1 MADSKIDI
9 FVQVKDIDELFN
21 APPIDPLSS
30 NPAAVLGEAG
40 LAYVVRQEL
49 GRGLHNWQG
58 RRLVILLPP
67 DQITPELQ
75 ARVEKAIRHYAMAK
89 KTENEILI
97 RLSRWRSLV
106 GLLFAIFVAG
116 VLALTG
122 LLLTSVIFPSASDTA
137 KALLVGLLTIFIW
150 ATVWNPWDRLV
161 FEWVEP
167 YMENRILNSVKTMEI
182 VVQGDPQL
190 DEA

>member
-1 MADSKIDI
+1 M
-9 FVQVKDIDELFN
+9 QW
-21 APPIDPLSS
+21 P
-30 NPAAVLGEAG
+30 
-40 LAYVVRQEL
+40 
-49 GRGLHNWQG
+49 
-58 RRLVILLPP
+58 
-67 DQITPELQ
+67 
-75 ARVEKAIRHYAMAK
+75 K

-106 GLLFAIFVAG
+106 GLIFAIFVAG

-137 KALLVGLLTIFIW
+137 KALLVGLIMIFIW

-182 VVQGDPQL
+182 AVQADPQL